1 MDHPATHHVLVR
13 SPQLSMTLWTDSA
26 GAARTLAEA
35 LHRSRPEWQ
44 LAIDG
49 ETAFAPAGDRTGHHE
64 A

>member
-1 MDHPATHHVLVR
+1 MQRPAPHHVLVR

-49 ETAFAPAGDRTGHHE
+49 ETAFAPEGGRGDRSK

>member
-1 MDHPATHHVLVR
+1 MDHPASHRVLVR

-35 LHRSRPEWQ
+35 LHRSRPDWQ

-49 ETAFAPAGDRTGHHE
+49 EAAFAPAGDRAAGPE

>member
-1 MDHPATHHVLVR
+1 MQRPAPHHVLVR
-13 SPQLSMTLWTDSA
+13 SPRLSMTLWTDSA

-49 ETAFAPAGDRTGHHE
+49 ETAFAPEGNRAGRRK